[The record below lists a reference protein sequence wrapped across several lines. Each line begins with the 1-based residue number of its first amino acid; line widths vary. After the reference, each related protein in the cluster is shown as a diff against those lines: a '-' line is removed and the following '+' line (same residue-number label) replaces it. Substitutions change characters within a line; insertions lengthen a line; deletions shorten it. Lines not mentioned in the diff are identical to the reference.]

1 MPSDGGNPTPGT
13 GAPGDNDGNPAPD
26 TGAPVL
32 TPSAATALGMFNATP
47 SVWYGEL
54 TTLRT
59 RLGDT
64 RLGEQEGG
72 AWVRAIGGQ
81 LKMHDANGEGYSQ
94 NQSGISVG
102 VDNAMNI
109 GDNSKMLLG
118 VFSGYSRSDLD
129 FTRNSSGTIDS
140 TFVGGYST
148 FILQNGWFIDNV
160 IKANNFSSHTNARM
174 SDGTLVD
181 GSDSTQGVGLSVELG
196 RRINFNQGWFI
207 EPSAQISTLWVKGA
221 DYHLS
226 NGLQANSDQASSKQG
241 ALHTVLG
248 RTLKLQNGMQIQPW
262 VRASLIEEFAK
273 NNKVSI
279 NDNAFNNDMSGLRGE
294 FTLGTSAQV
303 TKDLQIYTEANY
315 SKGERIETPWGASL
329 GLRWSW

>member
-1 MPSDGGNPTPGT
+1 
-13 GAPGDNDGNPAPD
+13 
-26 TGAPVL
+26 
-32 TPSAATALGMFNATP
+32 
-47 SVWYGEL
+47 
-54 TTLRT
+54 
-59 RLGDT
+59 
-64 RLGEQEGG
+64 
-72 AWVRAIGGQ
+72 
-81 LKMHDANGEGYSQ
+81 
-94 NQSGISVG
+94 
-102 VDNAMNI
+102 
-109 GDNSKMLLG
+109 
-118 VFSGYSRSDLD
+118 
-129 FTRNSSGTIDS
+129 
-140 TFVGGYST
+140 
-148 FILQNGWFIDNV
+148 V

-303 TKDLQIYTEANY
+303 TNDLQIYTEANY
-315 SKGERIETPWGASL
+315 SKGEKIETPWGASL